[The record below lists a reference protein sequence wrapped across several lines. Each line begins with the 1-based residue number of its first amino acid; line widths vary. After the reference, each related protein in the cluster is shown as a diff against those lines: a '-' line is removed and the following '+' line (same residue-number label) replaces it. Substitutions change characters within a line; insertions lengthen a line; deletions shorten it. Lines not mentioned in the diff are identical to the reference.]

1 MRFSIVYDDNG
12 TILSASEEDYVTD
25 GPLPGPGENVAH
37 FDIPDDLPDAGL
49 HEAVERLLVDVDP
62 RKLTRRTGSKGG
74 LTMVQI

>member
-12 TILSASEEDYVTD
+12 TILSASEGDDVTD

-37 FDIPDDLPDAGL
+37 LDIPDDLPDAGM

-62 RKLTRRTGSKGG
+62 RRLARRTAQKEG
-74 LTMVQI
+74 